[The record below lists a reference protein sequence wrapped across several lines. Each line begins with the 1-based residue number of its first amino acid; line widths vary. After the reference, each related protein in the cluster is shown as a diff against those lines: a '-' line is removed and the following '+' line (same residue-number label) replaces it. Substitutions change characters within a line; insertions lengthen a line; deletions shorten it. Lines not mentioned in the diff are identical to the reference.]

1 MRETGARDRCSSST
15 ELETTEESSC
25 RRIEVS
31 RLGLRETNATGPFLS
46 VSGVVSVEESGVD
59 AGVADSEELAF
70 DGRGASSF
78 FFRNCALRLAFLL
91 LVEGLDFFLV
101 SGAETGTSLVS
112 KEKEKAELIARENLN
127 ALPWLASAWQKAKHW
142 DAREVSS
149 SQSVAAAI
157 FTFSSELRKLMGALA
172 CCCFHFRL
180 FYIIILFRPR
190 QSKQYK
196 VY

>member
-1 MRETGARDRCSSST
+1 META
-15 ELETTEESSC
+15 EESSC

-46 VSGVVSVEESGVD
+46 VSGVGVVSVEESGVD
-59 AGVADSEELAF
+59 EGVADSEELAF

-78 FFRNCALRLAFLL
+78 FFRNCARRLAFLL

-101 SGAETGTSLVS
+101 SGAETGNSLVSLVS
-112 KEKEKAELIARENLN
+112 KEKEKAELIVREKLN

-142 DAREVSS
+142 NAREVSS

-172 CCCFHFRL
+172 CCCFHF
-180 FYIIILFRPR
+180 
-190 QSKQYK
+190 Q
-196 VY
+196 